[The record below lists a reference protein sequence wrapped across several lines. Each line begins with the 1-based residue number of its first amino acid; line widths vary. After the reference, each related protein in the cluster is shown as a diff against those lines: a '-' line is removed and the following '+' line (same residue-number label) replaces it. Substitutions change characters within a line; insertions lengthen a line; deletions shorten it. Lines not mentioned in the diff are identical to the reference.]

1 MKKNNQVSDILG
13 AISVLEES
21 DAIRSNA
28 EAFALFSR
36 LTTLR
41 GQFEDV
47 FRESID
53 ALMRISSLDLMLHD
67 GTEKITGISGSV
79 ADATKSIHYAAQDA
93 LEVAGAVS
101 KQHEELTNTIISTSE
116 ESGNV
121 YEKIENGQAELTQIK
136 DLSGRTITKSE
147 EMKKDMDL
155 LSEVINGMNKVID
168 GINSI
173 SSQTNL
179 LSLNASIEAARAGE
193 AGKGF
198 AVVADEIRK
207 LAGETQNLTKSMDGF
222 VRDIR
227 EASNKSIVSA
237 TNTITALETM
247 TDKIG
252 KVWQINEENQQHVAQ
267 ITNNISSL
275 AAVSE
280 EISSSVVELE
290 SKSQNIQ
297 ENCGVL
303 ETDTDELH
311 KLGTE
316 LKNMIQPIEN
326 IEHILDS
333 AAKKMGKMTEE
344 PMMNMEASELA
355 GYLDRAVTAHQKWLS
370 TLRQITENREIVPLQ
385 LDDGKCGFG
394 HFYYAVK
401 PSFPQIRS
409 KWGELGIKHKKFHNY
424 GSQVI
429 KALFD
434 EDYPAAEKLYAEAEE
449 YSRELINDLEQMKQA
464 LS

>member
-1 MKKNNQVSDILG
+1 M
-13 AISVLEES
+13 
-21 DAIRSNA
+21 
-28 EAFALFSR
+28 
-36 LTTLR
+36 
-41 GQFEDV
+41 
-47 FRESID
+47 
-53 ALMRISSLDLMLHD
+53 
-67 GTEKITGISGSV
+67 
-79 ADATKSIHYAAQDA
+79 
-93 LEVAGAVS
+93 AGAVS

-297 ENCGVL
+297 ENCGIL

-326 IEHILDS
+326 IEQILDS

-355 GYLDRAVTAHQKWLS
+355 GYLDRAVTAH
-370 TLRQITENREIVPLQ
+370 
-385 LDDGKCGFG
+385 
-394 HFYYAVK
+394 
-401 PSFPQIRS
+401 
-409 KWGELGIKHKKFHNY
+409 
-424 GSQVI
+424 
-429 KALFD
+429 
-434 EDYPAAEKLYAEAEE
+434 
-449 YSRELINDLEQMKQA
+449 
-464 LS
+464 